1 MRAGTVARAAALA
14 ASTCVL
20 ALVAALVLAGSW
32 AVWALGLGALMWLAL
47 VAALAVWPEL
57 PTPGPAR
64 LDVHVWHHGPVLDEA
79 PPWAT
84 ARQVDRSPM
93 MIRPGYHPVID
104 APGFDAP
111 PRVLPPSAAGDR
123 ERTPRG

>member
-20 ALVAALVLAGSW
+20 ALVAALVLTGAW
-32 AVWALGLGALMWLAL
+32 AVWALALGALTWLTLA
-47 VAALAVWPEL
+47 VALAVWPEL
-57 PTPGPAR
+57 PPPAPAR
-64 LDVHVWHHGPVLDEA
+64 LDVHVWHHGVPDDG

-93 MIRPGYHPVID
+93 MIRAHPVID
-104 APGFDAP
+104 AYEPGM
-111 PRVLPPSAAGDR
+111 LPPSRRRIERGHHGD
-123 ERTPRG
+123 E